1 MYIFAYACAC
11 VCTSSADRSR
21 TCRGRNFEKN
31 RPRYCFFFLPPSGVL
46 GHFFAVSIRRWA
58 FSTGLT
64 TRENERT
71 IGQRGHVRGLSF
83 SSTSIFFTERNGSPF
98 FLCLSL
104 SLSLCLAKRKE
115 QKSSGISRR
124 AQKFAAAS
132 ERMILETDMIC
143 PSAEEDCAIGR
154 QSCNRFYLFY
164 FGRLRIVHRYTKYLS
179 FTPHSRHEY
188 THEKSP
194 EQKRYTPDILTF
206 CSASM
211 FRLEESIAFLSAKSD
226 IPCTPTTKIFLSFVS
241 ALCCSEDVP
250 NPCAKSEFSHARD
263 FSRPPRRDSTL

>member
-104 SLSLCLAKRKE
+104 SLSLSLSCDEKNRNRA
-115 QKSSGISRR
+115 GSRDGRRNSQPR
-124 AQKFAAAS
+124 A
-132 ERMILETDMIC
+132 R
-143 PSAEEDCAIGR
+143 G
-154 QSCNRFYLFY
+154 
-164 FGRLRIVHRYTKYLS
+164 
-179 FTPHSRHEY
+179 
-188 THEKSP
+188 
-194 EQKRYTPDILTF
+194 
-206 CSASM
+206 
-211 FRLEESIAFLSAKSD
+211 
-226 IPCTPTTKIFLSFVS
+226 
-241 ALCCSEDVP
+241 
-250 NPCAKSEFSHARD
+250 
-263 FSRPPRRDSTL
+263 